1 MKLSAKLK
9 SVAKEFDLYARSYL
23 DSHKHHSQ
31 LWKAMRYGAVNGG
44 KRIRPILI
52 IELSKLIKIKKSQY
66 MRLALA
72 TEFVHAYS
80 LIHDDL
86 PGMDDDDMRRG
97 KLTTHKKFG
106 EATAILAG
114 NSLLALAFELL
125 SDKRTHPNSSVRSD
139 IIHNLAEI
147 SGYRG
152 LAGGQSL
159 DLLYEQ
165 QFVTE
170 KQIILMHKLKTAKLF
185 EFCMVAPLMLSGI
198 RSKKKIDDH
207 RTYGKNFGLIFQA
220 TDDLLDF
227 TGQKNILGKTAQK
240 DLKKNKG
247 TIMKYKSIDSVKSY
261 CYDLAKISTSS
272 PSPFKAKNNIFYK
285 LIFDIIERTT

>member
-9 SVAKEFDLYARSYL
+9 LVAKEFDLYARKYL
-23 DSHKHHSQ
+23 DSHKYKSQ
-31 LWKAMRYGAVNGG
+31 LWKAMHYGAVNGG

-52 IELSKLIKIKKSQY
+52 IELSKLLKIKKSQY

-114 NSLLALAFELL
+114 NSLLTLAFELL
-125 SDKRTHPNSSVRSD
+125 SDQKTHPSPSVRSD
-139 IIHNLAEI
+139 IIHHLAEI

-159 DLLYEQ
+159 DLLYEK

-170 KQIILMHKLKTAKLF
+170 KQIILMHELKTAKLF
-185 EFCMVAPLMLSGI
+185 EFCMVAPLVLSKI
-198 RSKKKIDDH
+198 KNKKNIDEY

-227 TGQKNILGKTAQK
+227 TGKKNIIGKTAQK

-247 TIMKYKSIDSVKSY
+247 TIMKYKSIDSVKTY
-261 CYDLAKISTSS
+261 CYDLAEISTSS
-272 PSPFKAKNNIFYK
+272 SSPFKTKNNIFYK
-285 LIFDIIERTT
+285 LIFDIIERTA